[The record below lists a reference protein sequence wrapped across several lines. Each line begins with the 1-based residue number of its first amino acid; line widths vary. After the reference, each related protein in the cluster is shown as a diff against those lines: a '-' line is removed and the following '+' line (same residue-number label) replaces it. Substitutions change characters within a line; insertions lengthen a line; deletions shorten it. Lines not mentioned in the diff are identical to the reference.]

1 MPYRATCLLRTRFSC
16 TIARKP
22 PNTLPDS
29 GYVESLPDCFVQ
41 EVTDDD
47 FLADIRIGDAAAT
60 AKTTNLTIHKAVY
73 TVPQNI
79 RMKDWAMVMP
89 DNICL
94 CARTFHQSNIINVV
108 SCQKNTKA

>member
-1 MPYRATCLLRTRFSC
+1 MLISRPKASGQRHRKCGDEQLFNL
-16 TIARKP
+16 TIT
-22 PNTLPDS
+22 NTNQITNLPFVP

-47 FLADIRIGDAAAT
+47 FLADIRIGDAAASV
-60 AKTTNLTIHKAVY
+60 KTTNLTIHKAVY

-89 DNICL
+89 NSIL
-94 CARTFHQSNIINVV
+94 FS
-108 SCQKNTKA
+108 

>member
-1 MPYRATCLLRTRFSC
+1 MYTSKCVM
-16 TIARKP
+16 I
-22 PNTLPDS
+22 

-47 FLADIRIGDAAAT
+47 FLADSRIGDAAT
-60 AKTTNLTIHKAVY
+60 STKTNNLTVHKAVY

-89 DNICL
+89 YIICF
-94 CARTFHQSNIINVV
+94 CAHR
-108 SCQKNTKA
+108 